1 MYEHDSLG
9 EIREKKRLILDRSKR
24 VYMDT
29 LARDSKFDVAA
40 WTAHSDLK
48 FYLVGTEIVLSVA
61 YIKLNRL
68 S

>member
-40 WTAHSDLK
+40 
-48 FYLVGTEIVLSVA
+48 
-61 YIKLNRL
+61 
-68 S
+68 